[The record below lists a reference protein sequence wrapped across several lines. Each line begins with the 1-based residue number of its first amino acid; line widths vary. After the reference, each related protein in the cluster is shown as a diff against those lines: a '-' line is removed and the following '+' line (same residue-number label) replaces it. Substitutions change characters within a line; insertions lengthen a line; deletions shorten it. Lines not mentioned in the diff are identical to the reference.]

1 MPLGNRQKLDYNTGM
16 ARTYVVANQKGG
28 VGKTTTTAN
37 LATYLTLEGYRV
49 LMVDFDPQGN
59 LSSHFGQHD
68 MESVGMYE
76 VLLGECGIQEII
88 VELRELGIKNLFL
101 APANLHLSGAT
112 VELAKVEGW
121 SKYLKTALL
130 PIEDSFDYILIDC
143 PPSLGVLTLNGFAAA
158 DRVLIPLQCEFLAL
172 EGLLGMIFNTIYK
185 IQQGVNPGLQIG
197 GIVFTM
203 YDSRTKF
210 ANAVINSVRNTF
222 VSHPDYIFNTIIPRN
237 VRLSE
242 APSHALPI
250 SLYSPDCVGARS
262 YKALAKE
269 VIARG

>member
-1 MPLGNRQKLDYNTGM
+1 M

-28 VGKTTTTAN
+28 VGKTTTAAN
-37 LATYLTLEGYRV
+37 LAAYLALEGHRV

-59 LSSHFGQHD
+59 LSSHFGHHNI
-68 MESVGMYE
+68 ENVSMYE
-76 VLLGECGIQEII
+76 VLMNECGIQDII
-88 VELRELGIKNLFL
+88 VSLSGEGIPKLSL

-112 VELAKVEGW
+112 VELAKVDDRAG
-121 SKYLKTALL
+121 YLKNALR
-130 PIEDSFDYILIDC
+130 PVAGDYDYILIDC

-158 DRVLIPLQCEFLAL
+158 HRVLIPLQCEFLAL
-172 EGLLGMIFNTIYK
+172 EGLLGMIFSTIHK
-185 IQQGVNPGLQIG
+185 IQQGVNPELEIG
-197 GIVFTM
+197 GIIFTM

-222 VSHPDYIFNTIIPRN
+222 ADHPDYIFNTIIPRN

-250 SLYSPDCVGARS
+250 PLYFPDCVGAKS

>member
-1 MPLGNRQKLDYNTGM
+1 M
-16 ARTYVVANQKGG
+16 ARTYVIANQKGG
-28 VGKTTTTAN
+28 VGKTTTAAN
-37 LATYLTLEGYRV
+37 LAAYLALEGHRV

-59 LSSHFGQHD
+59 LSSHFGYHNMED
-68 MESVGMYE
+68 MGMYE
-76 VLLGECGIQEII
+76 VLMGECGIQDII
-88 VELRELGIKNLFL
+88 ADL
-101 APANLHLSGAT
+101 AEQGLKGLYLASANLHLSGAT
-112 VELAKVEGW
+112 VELARVDRRAN
-121 SKYLKTALL
+121 YLKTALE
-130 PIEDSFDYILIDC
+130 PIRDSYDYILIDC

-185 IQQGVNPGLQIG
+185 IQQGVNPKLEIA

-203 YDSRTKF
+203 YDSRTKS

-222 VSHPDYIFNTIIPRN
+222 TDHPDYIFNTIIPRN

-250 SLYSPDCVGARS
+250 PLYFPDCVGAKS